1 MPSTN
6 ASLPRTDSKSRT
18 RFGHGFFEPGEIW
31 TIKEEGKEEKGQMHI
46 RRANEQD
53 LDRVLE
59 LLSQVL
65 EVHAVI
71 RPDLF
76 ISGTRKYTRDELRE
90 IFRDDTKPVFL
101 VENSENEVLGYCFC
115 QMQVTENS
123 NNLRDSMSL
132 FIDDICVDEK
142 YRGQHV
148 GKFLCDYVMDYARAK
163 GCYDIT
169 LNVWEGNDAA
179 REFYRKMGFGIR
191 KAVMEKIL

>member
-1 MPSTN
+1 
-6 ASLPRTDSKSRT
+6 
-18 RFGHGFFEPGEIW
+18 
-31 TIKEEGKEEKGQMHI
+31 MHI
-46 RRANEQD
+46 RRAKEQD

-90 IFRDDTKPVFL
+90 IFKDDMKPVFL

-123 NNLRDSMSL
+123 NNLRDSM
-132 FIDDICVDEK
+132 
-142 YRGQHV
+142 
-148 GKFLCDYVMDYARAK
+148 
-163 GCYDIT
+163 
-169 LNVWEGNDAA
+169 
-179 REFYRKMGFGIR
+179 
-191 KAVMEKIL
+191 